1 MDDYI
6 KDDNEVD
13 IFASLDD
20 DNDDDILVG
29 HRESRPSI
37 FQLNNKLPLPPLPD
51 DIDPSD
57 NVNVQSK
64 IGEISENP
72 DIDHLQNFKEK
83 SMNLKKVGETPKP
96 LNSNGN
102 IKEEKLIP
110 KPHKNDLDKQEKN
123 EKEKS
128 EQEKEKEKE
137 KENITPTIEQ
147 EKWEK
152 TFMSKYISEDKQP
165 YVICLEEAKNEII
178 VSITNEKNNDSP
190 FSSKYE
196 LDYLN
201 EKFGKNISF
210 KSIQEF
216 RVFLKDNVQKNL

>member
-102 IKEEKLIP
+102 IKEENLIP
-110 KPHKNDLDKQEKN
+110 KM
-123 EKEKS
+123 
-128 EQEKEKEKE
+128 
-137 KENITPTIEQ
+137 I
-147 EKWEK
+147 
-152 TFMSKYISEDKQP
+152 
-165 YVICLEEAKNEII
+165 
-178 VSITNEKNNDSP
+178 
-190 FSSKYE
+190 
-196 LDYLN
+196 
-201 EKFGKNISF
+201 
-210 KSIQEF
+210 
-216 RVFLKDNVQKNL
+216 